1 MNKKLIE
8 LRRTLA
14 EESSAASTPSRS
26 PQWLARLLE
35 STPGLP
41 SDAVPHN
48 RPNHADLQGVI
59 AEASFHPAM
68 EACLHLINGDLY
80 SAHFLVRK
88 AQGGS
93 RYLDWLHA
101 ILHKLEGDFR
111 NAKMW
116 YTDLGNNNADKDH
129 EASSEER
136 QSDEAPIF
144 DRFRKFW
151 FVPAANGGAG
161 ERIPAKSLSLQDCD
175 SLPEHL
181 KLTAHGHTDL
191 VFLSTLSRKAAST
204 KAVSGEFVARE
215 MEKHHSTTT
224 LAEDKIRDSQS
235 AFSLDELKALY
246 ENVSPEAVGDVT
258 QLELIW
264 MLKAMVNDFGW
275 RQLAMAD
282 AVQALKVE
290 STPAHQKVD
299 DDRKE
304 KASNMVFNPGQGQR
318 KF

>member
-1 MNKKLIE
+1 M
-8 LRRTLA
+8 
-14 EESSAASTPSRS
+14 
-26 PQWLARLLE
+26 
-35 STPGLP
+35 
-41 SDAVPHN
+41 
-48 RPNHADLQGVI
+48 
-59 AEASFHPAM
+59 
-68 EACLHLINGDLY
+68 
-80 SAHFLVRK
+80 
-88 AQGGS
+88 
-93 RYLDWLHA
+93 DWLHA

-116 YTDLGNNNADKDH
+116 YTDLGNNNADNDH
-129 EASSEER
+129 EVSSEDR
-136 QSDEAPIF
+136 QPDEAPIF
-144 DRFRKFW
+144 GRFRQFW
-151 FVPAANGGAG
+151 FVPAADKGAG
-161 ERIPAKSLSLQDCD
+161 ERSPAQNLNLYDSD

-191 VFLSTLSRKAAST
+191 VFLSTLSEKASST
-204 KAVSGEFVARE
+204 KAVRGEFVARE

-235 AFSLDELKALY
+235 AFTLDELKVLY
-246 ENVSPEAVGDVT
+246 ESLSPEAVGNVT

-264 MLKAMVNDFGW
+264 MLEAMVNDFGW
-275 RQLAMAD
+275 RRYGMAD
-282 AVQALKVE
+282 AVQALKFE

>member
-1 MNKKLIE
+1 M
-8 LRRTLA
+8 
-14 EESSAASTPSRS
+14 
-26 PQWLARLLE
+26 
-35 STPGLP
+35 
-41 SDAVPHN
+41 
-48 RPNHADLQGVI
+48 
-59 AEASFHPAM
+59 
-68 EACLHLINGDLY
+68 ACEGDLY

-116 YTDLGNNNADKDH
+116 YTDLGNSNVGNSH
-129 EASSEER
+129 EAPRGER
-136 QSDEAPIF
+136 QPDEAPIF
-144 DRFRKFW
+144 GRFREFW

-161 ERIPAKSLSLQDCD
+161 ERSPGTDLDLHNSDR
-175 SLPEHL
+175 LPKDV

-191 VFLSTLSRKAAST
+191 IFLSTLSNRASST
-204 KAVSGEFVARE
+204 KTVSGEFVARE

-235 AFSLDELKALY
+235 AFSLDELEVLY
-246 ENVSPEAVGDVT
+246 ESVSPEAVGNVT
-258 QLELIW
+258 QLELAW
-264 MLKAMVNDFGW
+264 MLEAMVNDFGW
-275 RQLAMAD
+275 RQYGMAD
-282 AVQALKVE
+282 AVQALKLE